1 MPRMF
6 VTRGFQPLVPRNPK
20 KLKILFHH
28 GSFCTKQNMYRYRD
42 KSRGSGFVF
51 GVRSVV
57 LRDNDN
63 ESSHDK
69 YSHAYT
75 QNALRSYKHE
85 EQYNIKKNLENQQSQ
100 IQYRNLFNELPQL

>member
-1 MPRMF
+1 MF
-6 VTRGFQPLVPRNPK
+6 FIETRI
-20 KLKILFHH
+20 KLKILFYH

-100 IQYRNLFNELPQL
+100 IKYRNLFNELPY

>member
-1 MPRMF
+1 
-6 VTRGFQPLVPRNPK
+6 
-20 KLKILFHH
+20 
-28 GSFCTKQNMYRYRD
+28 MYRYRD

-57 LRDNDN
+57 LIDNDN

-75 QNALRSYKHE
+75 QHALRSYKHV
-85 EQYNIKKNLENQQSQ
+85 EQYNIKKNLENQKSQ
-100 IQYRNLFNELPQL
+100 IKYRNLFNELPQL